1 VFEKQRSASLSPDDE
16 KSTATGRPGVKQMQP
31 LSGTTGRVVE
41 ISHENETYSEAEL
54 VLVGCVPVYL
64 I

>member
-1 VFEKQRSASLSPDDE
+1 
-16 KSTATGRPGVKQMQP
+16 MQP

-41 ISHENETYSEAEL
+41 ISQENETYSEAEL